1 MFTYF
6 ILMLTSTICGAFL
19 SLIISSSIFIK
30 KSEERTIEI
39 PHRLGIR
46 LTVLEHEVKELFKK
60 LEDQD
65 NFVENTE
72 KFCMD
77 KLEQELEQIRL
88 DLNQEISDLKIKLDA
103 LGASSDTNDLIEEV
117 ISEIRDR
124 L

>member
-1 MFTYF
+1 
-6 ILMLTSTICGAFL
+6 MLVSTLSGAFL

-72 KFCMD
+72 KFILE

-88 DLNQEISDLKIKLDA
+88 EIEETIEGFKLKLDA
-103 LGASSDTNDLIEEV
+103 LEASDSSDDLLEE
-117 ISEIRDR
+117 IIYEIKSR